1 MDTTYRHGKIAGK
14 NMKKSILLAF
24 LSILLLAAMVVPVM
38 GQWDIGV
45 EVGDWFTY
53 ETELI
58 KWESGVSLDAT
69 GGYMIVGDGSADW
82 GSTEGTISFWVKM
95 DDAVQGRFYG
105 QDGDMEM
112 RWAGSNLV
120 LDWGGDT
127 DLTSATEFVADM
139 WYFVAV
145 AWNEDT
151 DDLYL
156 YVGDA
161 ANPPTADD
169 NSLIGTWTAEVPPVT
184 ENHFLNGLGADE
196 PVDGKGDDL
205 RYWNISR
212 SLGDIQSDYN
222 VELSG
227 SEENLRSYFKFNNDF
242 ADSGPDGNDGSAFG
256 STAFSTDLPF
266 SQGVPFPPWW
276 NPDLAAINATDY
288 VTYTVTAVD
297 AGWVNFTEY
306 RMWNNGSDLT
316 TTLDYNLTAGPG
328 WMVIGANLTEGEEI
342 RGETQFFGPMYL
354 NASRMRTYAN
364 DVMREV
370 NVLNYTGFGIDQEYN
385 FDVMTGILVYHLT
398 GGPEVFD
405 FQSGSNV
412 EYWARME
419 LTDSSVA
426 ELEIVPDLT
435 GVILLST
442 ILASTVPIVL
452 LRRRKR
458 K

>member
-1 MDTTYRHGKIAGK
+1 
-14 NMKKSILLAF
+14 MKKVILLAI
-24 LSILLLAAMVVPVM
+24 LSMLLLAAMVVPVM

-82 GSTEGTISFWVKM
+82 SSAEGTISFWVKM
-95 DDAVQGRFYG
+95 DDAVQGRFWG

-112 RWAGSNLV
+112 RWAGTNLV
-120 LDWGGDT
+120 LDWGGSSA
-127 DLTSATEFVADM
+127 LTSATSFSADT
-139 WYFVAV
+139 WYFIAIV
-145 AWNEDT
+145 WDETN
-151 DDLYL
+151 DDLFL
-156 YVGDA
+156 YIGDT

-169 NSLIGTWTAEVPPVT
+169 NSLTGTWTAETPPVT
-184 ENHFLNGLGADE
+184 ENRFLNGHGFDE

-205 RYWNISR
+205 RYWDTAR
-212 SLGDIQSDYN
+212 SLNDLQSDYN

-227 SEENLRSYFKFNNDF
+227 SEANLRSYFKFNNDF
-242 ADSGPDGNDGSAFG
+242 ADSGPDGNDGSG
-256 STAFSTDLPF
+256 SGSYSFSADLPF

-276 NPDLAAINATDY
+276 NPGLAAIKDTDY
-288 VTYTVTAVD
+288 VTYTVTAID
-297 AGWVNFTEY
+297 ESWVNFTEY

-342 RGETQFFGPMYL
+342 RGPTQFFGPMTL
-354 NASRMRTYAN
+354 NASKMRTYAN
-364 DVMREV
+364 SVTREA
-370 NVLNYTGFGIDQEYN
+370 NVLNYTGFGIDNEYD
-385 FDVMTGILVYHLT
+385 FDVETGILVYMLT

-405 FQSGSNV
+405 FFTGSTV
-412 EYWARME
+412 DYWARME
-419 LTDSSVA
+419 LTDSSVG

-435 GVILLST
+435 GVILILTIMAST
-442 ILASTVPIVL
+442 IPIAVL
-452 LRRRKR
+452 RKR
-458 K
+458 KRK